1 MVFSLQSLCVIH
13 CFKKNKYSLNKKM
26 KVAAK
31 YCILGENTPDIQGV
45 NAPPRQEE
53 YFTFLI
59 RTPSYKGV
67 LPTAASFATADW

>member
-31 YCILGENTPDIQGV
+31 YCILGENTPDIPGV
-45 NAPPRQEE
+45 NAPLRQEE

>member
-1 MVFSLQSLCVIH
+1 
-13 CFKKNKYSLNKKM
+13 M

-45 NAPPRQEE
+45 NAPLRQE